1 MPSFVVVK
9 RPDAYGYETEYLGW
23 MVGRADLRAAADRA
37 GLVLEREFVAAGA
50 PERPAHFRSF
60 LFRRA

>member
-1 MPSFVVVK
+1 VPSFVVVK

-23 MVGRADLRAAADRA
+23 MVGRADLLAAADRA
-37 GLVLEREFVAAGA
+37 GLEREFVAAGA
-50 PERPAHFRSF
+50 PERPVHLRSF